1 MIQGVHIAKAF
12 VTDYLEDDLPSRLIR
27 FRNAWN
33 LDDENLPDP
42 LGYKNYEPIAIDIW
56 PLVYTVSASADGFE
70 RIDYDLQGNP
80 QYRVDYDLRT
90 YVWVKDDDSEQ
101 CALKRDRLSTVIRS
115 ALLDHPAL
123 QRWDSE
129 NCEPLIDETSLN
141 EQFSDLTLIKGER
154 VMAGGYCGYTLSIN
168 ETVTR
173 SNEGTFEGLEI
184 DILPLP
190 TPPDPNF

>member
-12 VTDYLEDDLPSRLIR
+12 VTNYLELDLPSRLIA

-33 LDDENLPDP
+33 VDDENLPEP
-42 LGYKNYEPIAIDIW
+42 LEYKNYEPIAIDAW
-56 PLVYTVSASADGFE
+56 PMVYTVSSSADGFV
-70 RIDYDLQGNP
+70 RIDYDLSGNP
-80 QYRVDYDLRT
+80 QYRVDYSLRT

-123 QRWDSE
+123 ERSDSE
-129 NCEPLIDETSLN
+129 NCEPLIDESSMN

-168 ETVTR
+168 ETITR
-173 SNEGTFEGLEI
+173 SDLGEFADLEI

>member
-12 VTDYLEDDLPSRLIR
+12 VTNYLQLDLPSRLIA

-33 LDDENLPDP
+33 VDDENLPEP
-42 LGYKNYEPIAIDIW
+42 LEYKNYEPIAIDAW
-56 PLVYTVSASADGFE
+56 PMVYTVSSSADGFV
-70 RIDYDLQGNP
+70 RIDYDMSGNP
-80 QYRVDYDLRT
+80 QYRVDYSLRT

-123 QRWDSE
+123 ERSDSE
-129 NCEPLIDETSLN
+129 NCEPLIDESSMN

-168 ETVTR
+168 ETITR
-173 SNEGTFEGLEI
+173 SDLGEFANLDIE
-184 DILPLP
+184 ILPLP

>member
-1 MIQGVHIAKAF
+1 M
-12 VTDYLEDDLPSRLIR
+12 
-27 FRNAWN
+27 
-33 LDDENLPDP
+33 
-42 LGYKNYEPIAIDIW
+42 
-56 PLVYTVSASADGFE
+56 VYTVSSSADGFV
-70 RIDYDLQGNP
+70 RIDYDLSGNP
-80 QYRVDYDLRT
+80 QYRVDYSLRT

-123 QRWDSE
+123 ERSDSE
-129 NCEPLIDETSLN
+129 NCEPLIDESSMN

-168 ETVTR
+168 ETITR
-173 SNEGTFEGLEI
+173 SDLGEFADLEI

>member
-12 VTDYLEDDLPSRLIR
+12 VTNYLENDLPSRLIS

-33 LDDENLPDP
+33 LDDENLPEP
-42 LGYKNYEPIAIDIW
+42 LEYKNYEPIAIDAW
-56 PLVYTVSASADGFE
+56 PMVYTVSNSAEGFV
-70 RIDYDLQGNP
+70 RIDYDVSGNP
-80 QYRVDYDLRT
+80 QYRVDYSLRT

-123 QRWDSE
+123 ERCDSE
-129 NCEPLIDETSLN
+129 NCEPLVNETTMN
-141 EQFSDLTLIKGER
+141 EQYSDLSLIKGER

-168 ETVTR
+168 ETITR
-173 SNEGTFEGLEI
+173 KEFGTFDDLELE
-184 DILPLP
+184 ILPLP